1 MTPHQTD
8 GVLSD
13 GTKGPGSKG
22 GSQQPKANKSGKQ
35 TKRKAKKCKTVGTKS
50 IKTDGHHGLNQHHH
64 WPTKIPAPRRGFETA
79 EKQWQMKRNRG
90 LNTFQNSNSSRLH
103 ITKAKVIP
111 SHPNRELTHIE
122 SINKKLR
129 DAQQLIFRESKTE
142 MEKKETT
149 TKRAKKAH

>member
-1 MTPHQTD
+1 MARYRMEQKAQAAKQGANNQTQ
-8 GVLSD
+8 
-13 GTKGPGSKG
+13 TKVG
-22 GSQQPKANKSGKQ
+22 NKR
-35 TKRKAKKCKTVGTKS
+35 KRKAKNCKTVGTKS

-79 EKQWQMKRNRG
+79 EKQWQMKWNRG